1 MLKTGLTDSLCDNE
15 SFAFSNLSEEIGEVA
30 VGVEEK
36 NQCVAISASLP
47 ITSRVQVLLK
57 CHSLTR
63 IAFVSHDYSKYHL

>member
-36 NQCVAISASLP
+36 ISVLQYQ
-47 ITSRVQVLLK
+47 QVFQSPLAYK
-57 CHSLTR
+57 FC
-63 IAFVSHDYSKYHL
+63 

>member
-36 NQCVAISASLP
+36 SVCCNISKSSNHLSRTSSAKMSFFNQNNF
-47 ITSRVQVLLK
+47 R
-57 CHSLTR
+57 LT
-63 IAFVSHDYSKYHL
+63 